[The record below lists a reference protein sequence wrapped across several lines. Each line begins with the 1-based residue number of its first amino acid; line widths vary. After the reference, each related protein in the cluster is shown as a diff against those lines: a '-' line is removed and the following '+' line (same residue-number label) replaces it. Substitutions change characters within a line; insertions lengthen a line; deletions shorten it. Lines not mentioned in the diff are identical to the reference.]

1 MEVDKTTT
9 FRIITENGGMALFDY
24 LVVGAGFA
32 GCIVAERLASQ
43 YGQRVLIVEKRNHIG
58 GNCYDSYDQAG
69 ILTHRYGPHTFHT
82 NNRKVFEYLLQFAD
96 WRFYQH
102 RVRAYV
108 DGKFLPIPINLDT
121 VNQLY
126 GLNLSSSELAEYF
139 ERVREPV
146 AQVKTAEDAVV
157 SQVGKDLYEKFFK
170 GLTSKH
176 WGVDASKLDA
186 SVTMR
191 IPVRTSR
198 DDRYF
203 TDRFQGIPKH
213 GYTVLFNRMLQH
225 PEISILLNTDYRSMI
240 KEIKFKRMVFT
251 GPIDDY
257 FDCLHGALPYRSV
270 FFEYETLPTEG
281 LPGGTYQP
289 VGTVTYPNDY
299 DFTRVAEFKHFTG
312 QTHPLTTIVRQ
323 YPQDSGEP
331 YYPIPNE
338 ENEALYRKYAVMAKN
353 LKSVW
358 FIGRLANYRYYNMDQ
373 VVEKALELVE
383 QELAPQTKKD

>member
-1 MEVDKTTT
+1 M
-9 FRIITENGGMALFDY
+9 FDY
-24 LVVGAGFA
+24 LVVGAGYA
-32 GCIVAERLASQ
+32 GCVVAERLASQ
-43 YGQRVLIVEKRNHIG
+43 YRQRILIVEKRNHIG

-82 NNRKVFEYLLQFAD
+82 NNRKVFEYLLQFTD
-96 WRFYQH
+96 WRYYQH

-121 VNQLY
+121 VNELY
-126 GLNLSSSELAEYF
+126 GMNLSSQELNAYF
-139 ERVREPV
+139 ERIREPL
-146 AQVKTAEDAVV
+146 AQVKTAEDVV
-157 SQVGKDLYEKFFK
+157 ISQVGKDLYEKFFK
-170 GLTSKH
+170 GLTRKH
-176 WGVDASKLDA
+176 WGVDGSKLDA

-191 IPVRTSR
+191 IPIRTNR

-213 GYTVLFNRMLQH
+213 GYTALFNRMLQH
-225 PEISILLNTDYRSMI
+225 PGISILLNTDYRSMFN
-240 KEIKFKRMVFT
+240 EIKFKRMVFT
-251 GPIDDY
+251 GPIDEY
-257 FDCLHGALPYRSV
+257 FDYLHGALPYRSV
-270 FFEYETLPTEG
+270 FFEYETLSTDG

-323 YPQDSGEP
+323 YPRDSGEP

-338 ENEALYRKYAVMAKN
+338 ETKALYQKYAAMAEN
-353 LKSVW
+353 LKNVW
-358 FIGRLANYRYYNMDQ
+358 FIGRLANYQYFNMDQ

-383 QELAPQTKKD
+383 KELNH